1 VKTFLALNNNFQF
14 CRGISPLRVLDLS
27 TKAAI
32 TAVLLFVG
40 GFFPLVYLTSST
52 LERNLETLLV
62 NQQASSVRFVAND
75 LEQKIMLRTEA
86 LQDVAK
92 NLPVE
97 ALNEP
102 TAVSSYLAKR
112 IAIYRFFPN
121 GVNVIGKD
129 GIGIADEP
137 PIDGRTHG
145 DFFAQ
150 EYFQKVMQSGQ
161 ATISTPRIGRYTN
174 TPGVVIAVPIRNREG
189 IVQAVLAGFINL
201 TDKRIFDLEHAMLG
215 NSGYYTLVDSEH
227 RIIIADRRPGVALK
241 SVDELNLGPLTEL
254 IFDGQNNHRI
264 GLDLAGTPS
273 ILTDAHILNGHWVLM
288 ASLPTAEAYAP
299 IAKLKQQ
306 IYSTAV
312 LILLIFAA
320 LAWWLMRRQL
330 GDVTRA
336 TQSLQ
341 AMAMGTQEVRPLPI
355 PVQRG
360 DEVGQMIHAFNMLQQ
375 QLHDK
380 DNDIR
385 QSNERFQNLFVHMSN
400 GFALH
405 QMVDDAQG
413 RPIDYRFL
421 EVNPAFERLT
431 GLHAE
436 HVVGKTVREVMPALE
451 PHWIEKYARVASTG
465 VGITFED
472 FAKPLGKWYRVTAY
486 CPQAGTFAVIIEDI
500 TELKKSQKELKHL
513 AYHDVLTGL
522 PNRALFS
529 DRIEHAVSQSR
540 RRQSV
545 LAVAYL
551 DLDGFKPVNDGYGHA
566 VGDLLLIEVSKR
578 LRGALRSGD
587 SVARIGGD
595 EFALLLSDIG
605 SSSEMHD
612 LLERLIAL
620 ISKPYCLLEHEI
632 KISAS
637 VGVTVYPED
646 AAEPDTLLRHADEAL
661 YAAKDAGRNCYR
673 VYSDATKLESH
684 RSSNDDR

>member
-1 VKTFLALNNNFQF
+1 VKTFLALNNNFQICWRF
-14 CRGISPLRVLDLS
+14 SPLQALDLS

-40 GFFPLVYLTSST
+40 AFFPLVYLTSST

-75 LEQKIMLRTEA
+75 LEQKIKLRTEA
-86 LQDVAK
+86 LQDVAN

-97 ALNEP
+97 ALVEP

-145 DFFAQ
+145 DFVTQ
-150 EYFQKVMQSGQ
+150 EYFQKVLQSGR
-161 ATISTPRIGRYTN
+161 ATISTPRIGRFTN
-174 TPGVVIAVPIRNREG
+174 TPGVVIAVPIRDHEG
-189 IVQAVLAGFINL
+189 IVKAVLAGFVNL

-215 NSGYYTLVDSEH
+215 NTGYYTLVDNEH

-241 SVDELNLGPLTEL
+241 SVDELKLGPLIDL
-254 IFDGQNNHRI
+254 IFDGQNSHRI
-264 GLDLAGTPS
+264 GLDLSGTPS
-273 ILTDAHILNGHWVLM
+273 ILTDAHILDGRWVLM
-288 ASLPTAEAYAP
+288 ASLPTAEAYTP
-299 IAKLKQQ
+299 IANLKQQ
-306 IYSTAV
+306 IYSTAF
-312 LILLIFAA
+312 LILLIFTA

-330 GDVTRA
+330 GVVTRA
-336 TQSLQ
+336 TRSLQ
-341 AMAMGTQEVRPLPI
+341 AMAMGTQEVRPLPV
-355 PVQRG
+355 PVRRG
-360 DEVGQMIHAFNMLQQ
+360 DEVGQMIHAFNVLQQ
-375 QLHDK
+375 QLQDK
-380 DNDIR
+380 DSALR

-421 EVNPAFERLT
+421 EINPAFERLT
-431 GLHAE
+431 GLSAE
-436 HVVGKTVREVMPALE
+436 QVVGKTAREVMPALE
-451 PHWIEKYARVASTG
+451 QHWIEKYARVASTG

-472 FAKPLGKWYRVTAY
+472 FAKPLGKWYRVSAY
-486 CPQAGTFAVIIEDI
+486 CPQVGTFAVIIEDI

-566 VGDLLLIEVSKR
+566 VGDLLLIEVAKR
-578 LRGALRSGD
+578 LRRALRSGD

-620 ISKPYCLLEHEI
+620 IAKPYCLLEHEI

-637 VGVTVYPED
+637 IGVTVYPED
-646 AAEPDTLLRHADEAL
+646 AAEPEILLRHADEAL
-661 YAAKDAGRNCYR
+661 YAGRFQDP
-673 VYSDATKLESH
+673 SATLG
-684 RSSNDDR
+684 